1 MKDISEELKR
11 NFVFPFEDIA
21 ALWKDINVCTDNKT
35 MITVITAWEKLF
47 SRQSLMRLLLIL
59 QQTSWSGLTTYKL
72 IERALKEITSFPWVR
87 LVMLINGD
95 FINFQKAR
103 EAIGNDEYFA
113 YGQEFSRA
121 YSSKYKALGY
131 ACWKILKKSGDGQ
144 FNNYKGFENANITC
158 KIQIDRLIEKW
169 EVSRTG
175 DDNESDKT
183 VDLMMAQLISSIKDE
198 ELPEKFI
205 DESNELDA
213 TSAMA
218 TQETS
223 DVNLGASTSREPA
236 ASTLSDSGKTT
247 EPDSERTPETS
258 SKRSRPNVDQ
268 AANVS
273 VRRTT
278 VCEILSET
286 TRAIWDTLCPIY
298 LPTPTAQGWLEIAH
312 YFERTWAFPN
322 CIGTLMVCKHIR
334 VQAARST
341 GFKNFNYKGY
351 FSSVLLA
358 MCDSRYCFTVVDRSP
373 GRSSDGAI
381 FADSVMAS
389 TVLLKVPEPTTVT
402 GIGTMPHVIVG
413 DAAFPLKENIM
424 RPYPGQNLNKRQN
437 F

>member
-273 VRRTT
+273 VR
-278 VCEILSET
+278 
-286 TRAIWDTLCPIY
+286 
-298 LPTPTAQGWLEIAH
+298 
-312 YFERTWAFPN
+312 
-322 CIGTLMVCKHIR
+322 KHIR